1 MEDGGEART
10 EAGGRV
16 NAADVVKSVV
26 WCGRCWQRRD
36 AERASR
42 SGGEDGVQSVTASVQ
57 AAVGA
62 SGRGS
67 AGVRGA
73 RPYESYGYWFS
84 PPTSESALAAGLHST
99 SQPARRGAHDAW
111 QVR

>member
-1 MEDGGEART
+1 M
-10 EAGGRV
+10 
-16 NAADVVKSVV
+16 
-26 WCGRCWQRRD
+26 
-36 AERASR
+36 
-42 SGGEDGVQSVTASVQ
+42 TASVQ

-73 RPYESYGYWFS
+73 RPYESFYGCCWFS

-99 SQPARRGAHDAW
+99 SQPARRGAHGAW